1 MKEGQWRQAQAGC
14 KITTLLAELF
24 SSFFLKKVIPMLSS
38 KGDMKIKGKR
48 ISVFI
53 LPLQGYMQQTVLQ
66 ENLSYVL
73 YSVISLCFINKE
85 QFMWL
90 FFI

>member
-1 MKEGQWRQAQAGC
+1 
-14 KITTLLAELF
+14 
-24 SSFFLKKVIPMLSS
+24 MLSS
-38 KGDMKIKGKR
+38 KRDMKIKGKR

-73 YSVISLCFINKE
+73 YSKSMFHKQRTVHVA
-85 QFMWL
+85 
-90 FFI
+90 FFHIESKSIIL